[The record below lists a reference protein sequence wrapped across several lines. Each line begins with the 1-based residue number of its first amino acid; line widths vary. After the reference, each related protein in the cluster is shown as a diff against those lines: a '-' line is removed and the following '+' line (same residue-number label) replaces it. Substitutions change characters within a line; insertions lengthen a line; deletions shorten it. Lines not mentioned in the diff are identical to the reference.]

1 MRNNITIPFVS
12 LYSNHLDL
20 TFICFICSD
29 TFILCVVAINQLVEL
44 EIGSVISVNI
54 YCIVLDVSM
63 HYNVRE
69 AREEG
74 EIVRPI
80 RQSESV

>member
-1 MRNNITIPFVS
+1 MRIF
-12 LYSNHLDL
+12 
-20 TFICFICSD
+20 
-29 TFILCVVAINQLVEL
+29 
-44 EIGSVISVNI
+44 EIGLVISVDI
-54 YCIVLDVSM
+54 YCIVLAVRM

-69 AREEG
+69 VREEG

>member
-1 MRNNITIPFVS
+1 MDICTFIV
-12 LYSNHLDL
+12 
-20 TFICFICSD
+20 TFICRCNISTCGSAVRIF
-29 TFILCVVAINQLVEL
+29 
-44 EIGSVISVNI
+44 EIGLVISVDI
-54 YCIVLDVSM
+54 YCIVLDVGM

-69 AREEG
+69 VREEG

>member
-1 MRNNITIPFVS
+1 MRIF
-12 LYSNHLDL
+12 
-20 TFICFICSD
+20 
-29 TFILCVVAINQLVEL
+29 
-44 EIGSVISVNI
+44 EIGLVISVDI
-54 YCIVLDVSM
+54 YCIVLDVGM

-69 AREEG
+69 VREEG

>member
-1 MRNNITIPFVS
+1 MRIF
-12 LYSNHLDL
+12 
-20 TFICFICSD
+20 
-29 TFILCVVAINQLVEL
+29 
-44 EIGSVISVNI
+44 EIGLVISVDI
-54 YCIVLDVSM
+54 YCIVLDVTM

-69 AREEG
+69 VREEG

>member
-1 MRNNITIPFVS
+1 MRNNITIVS

-20 TFICFICSD
+20 TFIFFVCSD

-54 YCIVLDVSM
+54 YCIVLDVTM
-63 HYNVRE
+63 HYNVKE

>member
-1 MRNNITIPFVS
+1 M
-12 LYSNHLDL
+12 
-20 TFICFICSD
+20 
-29 TFILCVVAINQLVEL
+29 EL

-54 YCIVLDVSM
+54 YCIVLDVTM
-63 HYNVRE
+63 HCNVRE